1 MERKQGDVM
10 STYTRIVLELEARYG
25 PQPLLWMI
33 VGMMEGDV

>member
-1 MERKQGDVM
+1 V

-33 VGMMEGDV
+33 VGMMEGDFSDE